1 MLFFFLS
8 IKENFINRKK
18 RYIKEGEK
26 PEVAHEGVKRI
37 HPEQWIVHMLCCEGS
52 YIILLM
58 CYLIFGWNGVCTS

>member
-18 RYIKEGEK
+18 GYIKVYLPRKEK
-26 PEVAHEGVKRI
+26 SPEVAHEGVKRI

-52 YIILLM
+52 YIIILM
-58 CYLIFGWNGVCTS
+58 CYLIFG